1 MSPRLSSVVAEEQTE
16 DEGDVVIN
24 FPYGRGAWC
33 MAAMFGVG
41 VEVGKD
47 KKRWRWVG
55 ELHFP

>member
-16 DEGDVVIN
+16 DEGDVALN
-24 FPYGRGAWC
+24 SRCGRGACC

-47 KKRWRWVG
+47 KKRD
-55 ELHFP
+55 EL